1 MTKRTHRSSSSSS
14 VTPKTYT
21 YPDLLDFVIPSGS
34 QPCSYF
40 QGLQLQFNN
49 AILELQN
56 LGIVFDNVPQQVERT
71 FSEMEQNF
79 TDYNAQS
86 KNDQLPQQI
95 LDDTQSVIDKAP
107 NLVTLSQRNNYINK
121 LQASLD
127 QINYY
132 YNNDA
137 CTFTARIRIPNTQNY
152 LCVLSDESIKIVDSD
167 MLLDSCDQ
175 L

>member
-1 MTKRTHRSSSSSS
+1 MTKRTHRSSLSSS
-14 VTPKTYT
+14 VIPKTYT
-21 YPDLLDFVIPSGS
+21 YPDLLDFSIPSGS

-86 KNDQLPQQI
+86 KNDQLSQQI

-107 NLVTLSQRNNYINK
+107 NLVTLTQRNNYINN

-127 QINYY
+127 QINNY
-132 YNNDA
+132 YNSDA
-137 CTFTARIRIPNTQNY
+137 CTFNARIRIPNTQTY
-152 LCVLSDESIKIVDSD
+152 LCVSSDESIQIVDSEV
-167 MLLDSCDQ
+167 LLDSCDQ